1 MLKID
6 NNLLNDVGLAQ
17 MPEADKQPFLAHI
30 RQTLEMRVGTRL
42 ASKMSDDQLDEFE
55 RFIKGDIEFAKEFLT
70 QHKPGWDTDPKFSEQ
85 LEKAKAKNIPE
96 TAIITEYAALRW
108 LEVNYPG
115 YKQVVEEELTKLK
128 HEVKQQAP
136 AIMEASQG
144 QPAADPA
151 AANPAADPAAQQAV
165 DPAQS
170 QPIADPAPQSPQP
183 ATDDPQ
189 HMADDQ
195 THKL

>member
-6 NNLLNDVGLAQ
+6 NNLLNDVGLNG

-42 ASKMSDDQLDEFE
+42 ASKMSDAQLDEFE

-70 QHKPGWDTDPKFSEQ
+70 ANKPGWDTDPKFSEQ

-128 HEVKQQAP
+128 HEIKQQAP
-136 AIMEASQG
+136 AILSASQ
-144 QPAADPA
+144 QPAVDPA
-151 AANPAADPAAQQAV
+151 AANPAADPAAQQVA
-165 DPAQS
+165 DAPAT
-170 QPIADPAPQSPQP
+170 PAPQAPAADNPAPQ
-183 ATDDPQ
+183 ATDDQQQPPQ
-189 HMADDQ
+189 AA
-195 THKL
+195 